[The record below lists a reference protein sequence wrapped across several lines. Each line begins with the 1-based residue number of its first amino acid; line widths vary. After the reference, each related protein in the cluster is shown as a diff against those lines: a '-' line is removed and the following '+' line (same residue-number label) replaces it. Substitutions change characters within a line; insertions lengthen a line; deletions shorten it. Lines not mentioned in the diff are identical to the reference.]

1 MERIVANLASSRR
14 TVRDSRGEHIVAPI
28 RLIVPGV
35 LNGSGGPLLYPKE
48 EVALST
54 QLWNH
59 IPLVVNHPE
68 SGSARNPEVL
78 DKVGIGKIFNAKIED
93 GVLVAEG
100 WFNVERT
107 AKVSPQI
114 FAALK
119 ADKPIEVSTGLV
131 TKNDVAPEGAE
142 LDGKPYSFIAR
153 NYRPD
158 HLAILPDS
166 VGACSVA
173 DGCGVLNKTE
183 EFNTERI
190 KSAIEKYM
198 KGDSAYLPIKESE
211 MDKTKIVDE
220 LIANSCC
227 WSEEDRETLNSLDE
241 AKLKRLQ
248 TEAQKTQELITTN
261 EAAVKA
267 AEEKLSRVPSI
278 AVWNEERGAWDVKSE
293 EETVKNAEAKK
304 KAEEQ
309 AAVANKALEE
319 YKAEI
324 ADKVAFADSEM
335 TRQKAGLADR
345 LVANLEDNA
354 AKTAQRERLMARSL
368 DDLRQDAA
376 LLPVQENAPMAPSYM
391 GAATPVANVKEV
403 SQDSFASFGL
413 PDEYIDQEK

>member
-35 LNGSGGPLLYPKE
+35 LNGSKGPLLYPKE
-48 EVALST
+48 EVALSA
-54 QLWNH
+54 QSWNH
-59 IPLVVNHPE
+59 IPLVMDHPE
-68 SGSARNPEVL
+68 GGGSARGPEVL
-78 DKVGIGKIFNAKIED
+78 DKIGLGKIFNAKIED

-107 AKVSPQI
+107 AKISPQL

-119 ADKPIEVSTGLV
+119 ANKPIEVSTGLV

-153 NYRPD
+153 DYRPD

-166 VGACSVA
+166 VGACSLQ
-173 DGCGVLNKTE
+173 DGCGVLNNDDPKSKE
-183 EFNTERI
+183 NTV
-190 KSAIEKYM
+190 
-198 KGDSAYLPIKESE
+198 
-211 MDKTKIVDE
+211 DKDKLINE

-227 WSEEDRETLNSLDE
+227 WSEEDRETLNGLDE

-248 TEAQKTQELITTN
+248 TEAQKTRELVTTN
-261 EAAVKA
+261 EAAVKT
-267 AEEKLSRVPSI
+267 AEEKLSKVPGI
-278 AVWNEERGAWDVKSE
+278 AVWNEETKIWDIKSE
-293 EETVKNAEAKK
+293 EETVKNNEAKK

-309 AAVANKALEE
+309 AIIANKALEE

-335 TRQKAGLADR
+335 TRQKAELADR
-345 LVANLEDNA
+345 LVANVTDNA
-354 AKTAQRERLMARSL
+354 QKVAHRERLMTRSL
-368 DDLRQDAA
+368 EDLRQDAS
-376 LLPVQENAPMAPSYM
+376 LLPEQKPTAVSYVGAASGAQVMAENAQKDFAP
-391 GAATPVANVKEV
+391 
-403 SQDSFASFGL
+403 FGL
-413 PDEYIDQEK
+413 PEDYLPKDDK